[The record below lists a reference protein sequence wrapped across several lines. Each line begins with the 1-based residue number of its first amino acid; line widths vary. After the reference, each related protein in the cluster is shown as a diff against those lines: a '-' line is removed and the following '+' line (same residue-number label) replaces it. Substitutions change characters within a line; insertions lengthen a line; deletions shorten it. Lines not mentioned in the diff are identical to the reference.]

1 MNQNMEKLE
10 IELRTQKSEEL
21 KQILE
26 QQTQKVQIAVNIAI
40 NSKKTVILNE
50 FVAICPKCKHRTI
63 IDAKN
68 ARKFKM
74 GVCSA
79 CKRKTYL
86 KFEGKLKRFGRN
98 RQYSKI
104 VWFTSSFEAF
114 WLNCGAN

>member
-1 MNQNMEKLE
+1 MCENVEKLE
-10 IELRTQKSEEL
+10 IELRQQKSEEL

-26 QQTQKVQIAVNIAI
+26 QQTQKVQIAVNIGANSEKTAI
-40 NSKKTVILNE
+40 LSE
-50 FVAICPKCKHRTI
+50 FVAICPKCKRRSI

-74 GVCSA
+74 GVCKA

-104 VWFTSSFEAF
+104 VWFRSTFEEF
-114 WLNCGAN
+114 WLNCC